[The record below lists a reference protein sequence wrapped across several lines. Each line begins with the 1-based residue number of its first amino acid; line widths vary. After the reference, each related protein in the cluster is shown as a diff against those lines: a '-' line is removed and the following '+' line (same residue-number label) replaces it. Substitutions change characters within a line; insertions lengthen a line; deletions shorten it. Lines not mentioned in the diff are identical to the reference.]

1 MSTTDLHYLTLSEL
15 SARLRSRELSPVEVT
30 DLLLERIERLDG
42 ELRSFVTV
50 LAESAREQAAEAEAE
65 IDRGQIRG
73 PLHGV
78 PIGVKDL
85 CATKGVRTTCGTAV
99 LADWV
104 PNTDATVVERLV
116 AAGAVILGKLKLT
129 EGAFAAHHPDVIPP
143 VNPWSAAHWTGV
155 SSSGSGVATA
165 AGLCYGSLGT
175 DTGGSIRFPSACNG
189 LVGIKPTY
197 GRVSRYGA
205 FPLSDSLDHVGPIT
219 RSVADA
225 ATMLGVIAGS
235 DPQDPTS
242 RREPVPDYR
251 AGLASGVR
259 GVRVG
264 IDETYCTEGV
274 DGELSAAVLA
284 AAEVLREWGAET
296 REIEMPPIREV
307 AEGWTPF
314 TAVEAVLA
322 HRATFPARAEEYG
335 PTLRALL
342 EKGLSVTGT
351 EYADIQS
358 AREIFRGRLAAV
370 LEDVDLILCPP
381 QPFPPPPL
389 AAMEQG
395 ADSPEAVGAVLR
407 FTAPFDFSGS
417 PTITLPCGFSAEGLP
432 LGLQLVSRHLEEEL
446 LCRVGFAYEQA
457 TDWHTRHPNGFP

>member
-1 MSTTDLHYLTLSEL
+1 MSTSDLHYLSLTEL
-15 SARLRSRELSPVEVT
+15 SSRLRSRELSPVEVT
-30 DLLLERIERLDG
+30 ESLLERIERLDG

-65 IDRGQIRG
+65 IGRGQIRG

-78 PIGVKDL
+78 PVGVKDL

-104 PNTDATVVERLV
+104 PNYDATVVERLV

-143 VNPWSAAHWTGV
+143 VNPWSAEHWTGV

-219 RSVADA
+219 RSVGDA
-225 ATMLGVIAGS
+225 AAMLGVIAGF

-259 GVRVG
+259 GVRIG
-264 IDETYCTEGV
+264 IDEAYCTEGV
-274 DGELSAAVLA
+274 DDELSAAVLA
-284 AAEVLREWGAET
+284 AAEVLRERGAEI
-296 REIEMPPIREV
+296 RAIEMPPIREV

-314 TAVEAVLA
+314 TAVEAALA
-322 HRATFPARAEEYG
+322 HRATFPARAGEYG

-342 EKGLSVTGT
+342 EKGLSVTGM
-351 EYADIQS
+351 EY
-358 AREIFRGRLAAV
+358 
-370 LEDVDLILCPP
+370 
-381 QPFPPPPL
+381 
-389 AAMEQG
+389 
-395 ADSPEAVGAVLR
+395 SPEAVGEVLR

-446 LCRVGFAYEQA
+446 LCRVGVGYEQA
-457 TDWHTRHPNGFP
+457 TDWHTRHPGGFP